1 MTKSTII
8 AVEQLTKFYG
18 KIIGVRDVSFSVE
31 PGEVFGFLGPN
42 GAGKTTTIRLLMN
55 LLRPDRGTISLF
67 GNSLQDNPVKL
78 REKIGYLPGDFSP
91 YGEMTG
97 ERFLHYLAKYRAR
110 PPVLRQRLLQML
122 NIDSRALAQKIKHLS
137 HGNRQKF
144 GIVAALEHEPD
155 LAVLDEPSLGLDPLM
170 QEAFYHILRE
180 LQQKGKTVF
189 LSSHIL
195 PEVEKNCHRVAII
208 REGRLVAL
216 EAIENLKKKRHRRL
230 IIELPLDLA
239 ESPPELPGTR
249 LWQKDGNQCIYLVR
263 SDIRPVLKKLADL
276 PLTDV
281 IFPEPDLEDIFL
293 AYYQEEE
300 K

>member
-18 KIIGVRDVSFSVE
+18 KITGVRDVSFSVE

-97 ERFLHYLAKYRAR
+97 ERFLNYLAKYRAR

-170 QEAFYHILRE
+170 QEAFYQILRE

-239 ESPPELPGTR
+239 ENPPELPGTR

-263 SDIRPVLKKLADL
+263 SDIRPVLEKLADL

>member
-18 KIIGVRDVSFSVE
+18 KIVGVRDLSFSVE

-67 GNSLQDNPVKL
+67 GNALQDNPVKL

-97 ERFLHYLAKYRAR
+97 ELFLRYLAQYRAR

-122 NIDSRALAQKIKHLS
+122 NIDSPALAQKIKHLS

-263 SDIRPVLKKLADL
+263 SDIRPVLKKLAGL

>member
-18 KIIGVRDVSFSVE
+18 KIVGVRDLSFSVE

-67 GNSLQDNPVKL
+67 GNALQDNPVKL

-97 ERFLHYLAKYRAR
+97 ERFLHYLAQYRAR

-122 NIDSRALAQKIKHLS
+122 NIDSPALAQKIKHLS

-263 SDIRPVLKKLADL
+263 SDIRPVLKKLAGL